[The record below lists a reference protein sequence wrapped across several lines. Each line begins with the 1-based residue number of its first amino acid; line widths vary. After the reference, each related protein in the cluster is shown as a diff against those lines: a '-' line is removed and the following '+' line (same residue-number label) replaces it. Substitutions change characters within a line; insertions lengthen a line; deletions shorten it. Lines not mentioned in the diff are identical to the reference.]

1 MSGRL
6 QIEVYPD
13 YFERQKE
20 ARCGMHALNNAV
32 GLPLHDANDMTRAC
46 EIYLHEIAVEG
57 VREPRCWH
65 EGPGGWYS
73 SEVMA
78 KAVTSTCMS
87 KLGRV
92 EHVMQ
97 LEPLHVNPD
106 ALRGSLGGV
115 VNKRNEHWVALRWCK
130 ETVWLLD
137 SMEPRPQ
144 SLTWSEYVDF
154 VNRHKDAYRI
164 EMAPAATSSGER
176 RGAVAGGQPGS
187 RDARGAGP
195 SVLRMVQ
202 GALTPAT
209 LSLYGKD
216 HVQCVLR
223 QAACIDAEE
232 REGKAQGGKLE
243 PATSSGSG
251 RVPDAVIERRQASV
265 RGAMSV
271 GRQPG
276 GVRVHAAE
284 DVDLGRQL
292 VEAVDIGVPAAPLI
306 QEAADPCPQGNE
318 VVEVEMEMESL

>member
-6 QIEVYPD
+6 QIEAYPD
-13 YFERQKE
+13 YFERQEE

-46 EIYLHEIAVEG
+46 EIYLQETAVDG
-57 VREPRCWH
+57 VRESRDMH
-65 EGPGGWYS
+65 ERPGGWYS

-106 ALRGSLGGV
+106 ALRGSVGGV
-115 VNKRNEHWVALRWCK
+115 VNIGNAHWVALRWCK

-137 SMEPRPQ
+137 SKEPRPQ

-176 RGAVAGGQPGS
+176 RGAVAGG
-187 RDARGAGP
+187 
-195 SVLRMVQ
+195 
-202 GALTPAT
+202 
-209 LSLYGKD
+209 
-216 HVQCVLR
+216 
-223 QAACIDAEE
+223 
-232 REGKAQGGKLE
+232 
-243 PATSSGSG
+243 
-251 RVPDAVIERRQASV
+251 
-265 RGAMSV
+265 
-271 GRQPG
+271 
-276 GVRVHAAE
+276 
-284 DVDLGRQL
+284 
-292 VEAVDIGVPAAPLI
+292 
-306 QEAADPCPQGNE
+306 
-318 VVEVEMEMESL
+318 